1 MGNQTNSPDKDI
13 SELFRVVEEKGM
25 TFDEKR
31 FEDLAHEAEMPYLNL
46 QRQVIEQEALALIPK
61 PVAQANQ
68 IICFLLN
75 KSKRMIHVGVTEINN
90 QQTQQIVADLKQQY
104 KVIVYLISEAS
115 FEHALSLYP
124 LALQVEESRKKED
137 RVVITKNIL
146 EQATQELKNWPDLGQ
161 AIVNKRIEDV
171 VNILIAKAIG
181 DRASDIHL
189 EPQENQI
196 LLRLR
201 IDGMMQDV
209 TSFSPKIYPRLLSR
223 FKLMAGL
230 KLNIT
235 QTPQDGRFSVFRDA
249 TVIDVRVS
257 IVPTNYGETINMRL
271 LGLEHA
277 HLSKIN
283 NLGLRKEEI
292 EKIKKILDKPSG
304 MVLLTGATGSG
315 KTTTLYA
322 FLNYKK
328 SPEIKIITLEDPIE
342 YRLEGVSQIQIS
354 ELSGLTFAKALRG
367 VLRQDPDVIMVG
379 EIRDPETAD
388 ITIRAATTGHVV
400 FSTLH
405 AGSTA
410 EIITQLE
417 NMGADSQ
424 NLSDVLNLLINQ
436 NLVRRLCPYCRE
448 PFAADP
454 TVIEKIRKIISNKFP
469 LPDKLTL
476 YQAKGCPRCSGIGYK
491 GRIGIFEIMY
501 ISEKIRTLVGRH
513 ASPEEIRTQALTEGM
528 VLLIQDGLYKVVQ
541 GLTSMEELRR
551 VV

>member
-1 MGNQTNSPDKDI
+1 MGNQTNFPDKNVA
-13 SELFRVVEEKGM
+13 ELFRTVEEKGM

-31 FEDLAHEAEMPYLNL
+31 VEDLSREAEMPYINL
-46 QRQVIEQEALALIPK
+46 QRQVIEQEALTLIPK
-61 PVAQANQ
+61 PVAQTNQ

-75 KSKRMIHVGVTEINN
+75 KGKKMLHVGVTEINN
-90 QQTQQIVADLKQQY
+90 QQTQQVIEDLQKQY

-124 LALQVEESRKKED
+124 LVLQVEEKRKGED
-137 RVVITKNIL
+137 RVVITKSIL

-161 AIVNKRIEDV
+161 TIINKRIEDV

-181 DRASDIHL
+181 ERASDIHL
-189 EPQENQI
+189 EPKEDQI

-235 QTPQDGRFSVFRDA
+235 QIPQDGRFSVFRDA
-249 TVIDVRVS
+249 EVIDVRVS
-257 IVPTNYGETINMRL
+257 IVPTNYGETINMRM

-277 HLSKIN
+277 HLSKIQ

-292 EKIKKILDKPSG
+292 KKIKKTLDKPSG

-328 SPEIKIITLEDPIE
+328 SSEIKIITLEDPIE
-342 YRLEGVSQIQIS
+342 YRLDGVSQIQIS

-367 VLRQDPDVIMVG
+367 ILRQDPDVIMVG
-379 EIRDPETAD
+379 EIRDPETAE

-400 FSTLH
+400 LSTLH

-436 NLVRRLCPYCRE
+436 NLVRRLCQYCRE

-454 TVIEKIRKIISNKFP
+454 AIIEKMRKVCQDKFKV
-469 LPDKLTL
+469 PDKLTL
-476 YQAKGCPRCSGIGYK
+476 YQAKGCPQCNGIGYK
-491 GRIGIFEIMY
+491 GRIGIFEIMHV
-501 ISEKIRTLVGRH
+501 SEKIRALVGRR
-513 ASPEEIRTQALTEGM
+513 ASPDEIHAQALAEGM
-528 VLLIQDGLYKVVQ
+528 ILLIQDGLYKVMQ
-541 GLTSMEELRR
+541 GVTSMEELKR